1 MKITS
6 KLLREKGACE
16 KARKMFARKYPH
28 GVKVTEAACLAQADE
43 WDWGWAASQLLSASA
58 FAEFDRATA
67 PALSKYNRAI
77 APALAEYERAIA
89 PAFAE
94 FDRATAPAW
103 AEYNRAKA
111 PFLAEY
117 NRARASA
124 FGRLAEKSENP

>member
-43 WDWGWAASQLLSASA
+43 WDWGWAASLLLSASA
-58 FAEFDRATA
+58 W
-67 PALSKYNRAI
+67 
-77 APALAEYERAIA
+77 AEYNRAIA

-117 NRARASA
+117 NRARQGQITTELLDIIS
-124 FGRLAEKSENP
+124 GAEAIQ